1 MSNIVPMAD
10 IQKMAQV
17 AADSKMFNFKN
28 QAEAMAI
35 MLLCQAEDMH
45 PAIAMRDYHVIQGRP
60 ALKSDAMLARFQTS
74 GGKVNWTSYTDEVVT
89 GVFSHPQGGDV
100 SISWT
105 MEMAHRLGFTKKENW
120 RNYPRAM
127 LRARCISEGI
137 RTVFPACVAG
147 VYTPEEV
154 ADFTPP
160 KGAKVVDVVP
170 DPEPNPEPEVELSVH
185 LYKPD
190 GTIYASFETEAE
202 AYQAYYKVV
211 DGIAANQRIPED
223 DKLAKLRG
231 FKAANVHW
239 MEPETDEEPAE

>member
-1 MSNIVPMAD
+1 MAD

-17 AADSKMFNFKN
+17 AADSKMFGFKN

-154 ADFTPP
+154 ADFAPP
-160 KGAKVVDVVP
+160 KGHVVDVT
-170 DPEPNPEPEVELSVH
+170 PEPEVVPEADLNVH

-190 GTIYASFETEAE
+190 GSIYASFADETE

-211 DGIAANQRIPED
+211 DGIAANPRIKEE
-223 DKLAKLRG
+223 DKLEKLRA
-231 FKAANVHW
+231 FKRANMGW
-239 MEPETDEEPAE
+239 MEPEMREEPAA

>member
-1 MSNIVPMAD
+1 MAD
-10 IQKMAQV
+10 IQKMAKV
-17 AADSKMFNFKN
+17 AADSKMFGFKN
-28 QAEAMAI
+28 DAEAMAI

-154 ADFTPP
+154 QDFAPV
-160 KGAKVVDVVP
+160 KGTKVVDVMP
-170 DPEPNPEPEVELSVH
+170 DPEPEPLPDYAVH
-185 LYKPD
+185 LFKPD
-190 GTIYASFETEAE
+190 GTIYASFENEAD

-211 DGIAANQRIPED
+211 DSIAANARIPED
-223 DKLAKLRG
+223 DKLEKLRA
-231 FKAANVHW
+231 FKQANAFW
-239 MEPETDEEPAE
+239 MEPETQEEPAE

>member
-1 MSNIVPMAD
+1 MSNLVPMAD

-17 AADSKMFNFKN
+17 AADSKMFGFKN

-74 GGKVNWTSYTDEVVT
+74 GGRVNWTSYTDEVVT
-89 GVFSHPQGGDV
+89 GLFAHPQGGEV

-160 KGAKVVDVVP
+160 KGRIVDIP
-170 DPEPNPEPEVELSVH
+170 PEPDPEPEVELSVH

-239 MEPETDEEPAE
+239 MEPETEEEPAE

>member
-1 MSNIVPMAD
+1 MAD
-10 IQKMAQV
+10 IQKMAKV
-17 AADSKMFNFKN
+17 AAESKMFGFKSE
-28 QAEAMAI
+28 AEAMAI

-45 PAIAMRDYHVIQGRP
+45 PAIAMRDFHVIQGRP

-127 LRARCISEGI
+127 MRARCISEGI

-154 ADFTPP
+154 QDFTPA
-160 KGAKVVDVVP
+160 KGAKVVDVM
-170 DPEPNPEPEVELSVH
+170 PEPEPEPLPDYAVH

-190 GTIYASFETEAE
+190 GSIYASFENEAD

-211 DGIAANQRIPED
+211 DSIAANARIPED
-223 DKLAKLRG
+223 EKLEKLRA
-231 FKAANVHW
+231 FKQANMGW
-239 MEPETDEEPAE
+239 MEPETQEEPAE

>member
-1 MSNIVPMAD
+1 
-10 IQKMAQV
+10 
-17 AADSKMFNFKN
+17 
-28 QAEAMAI
+28 MAI

-89 GVFSHPQGGDV
+89 GVFSHPQGGEV
-100 SISWT
+100 SITWN
-105 MEMAHRLGFTKKENW
+105 MEMAHRLGFNKKENW

-127 LRARCISEGI
+127 MRARCISEGI

-154 ADFTPP
+154 QDFAPA
-160 KGAKVVDVVP
+160 KGAKVVDVM
-170 DPEPNPEPEVELSVH
+170 PEPEPEPKPELVPDYAVH
-185 LYKPD
+185 LFKPD
-190 GTIYASFETEAE
+190 GTIYASFENEAD

-211 DGIAANQRIPED
+211 DSIAANQRIPED
-223 DKLAKLRG
+223 DKLEKLRR
-231 FKAANVHW
+231 FKAANLHW
-239 MEPETDEEPAE
+239 LEPETDEESVE

>member
-1 MSNIVPMAD
+1 MSNLVPMAD

-17 AADSKMFNFKN
+17 AADSKMFGFKN

-89 GVFSHPQGGDV
+89 GLFAHPQGGEV

-154 ADFTPP
+154 QDFAPA
-160 KGAKVVDVVP
+160 KGAKVVDVM
-170 DPEPNPEPEVELSVH
+170 PEPEPEPLPDYAVH

-202 AYQAYYKVV
+202 AYSAYYKVV
-211 DGIAANQRIPED
+211 DSIAANQRIPED
-223 DKLAKLRG
+223 IKLEKLRV
-231 FKAANVHW
+231 FKRANQAW
-239 MEPETDEEPAE
+239 MEPETQEEPAE

>member
-1 MSNIVPMAD
+1 MAD

-17 AADSKMFNFKN
+17 AADSKMFGFKN

-74 GGKVNWTSYTDEVVT
+74 GGKVNWTSYTDDVVT
-89 GVFSHPQGGDV
+89 GVFSHPQGGEV
-100 SISWT
+100 SITWN

-154 ADFTPP
+154 QDFAPA
-160 KGAKVVDVVP
+160 KGAKVVDVMPEP
-170 DPEPNPEPEVELSVH
+170 DPEPVPDYAVH

-211 DGIAANQRIPED
+211 DSIAANARIPED
-223 DKLAKLRG
+223 EKLEKLRA
-231 FKAANVHW
+231 FKQANMGW
-239 MEPETDEEPAE
+239 MEPETAEEPAE

>member
-1 MSNIVPMAD
+1 MAD

-17 AADSKMFNFKN
+17 AADSKMFGFKN

-74 GGKVNWTSYTDEVVT
+74 GGKVNWTSYTDDVVT

-127 LRARCISEGI
+127 MRARCISEGI

-154 ADFTPP
+154 QDFTPA
-160 KGAKVVDVVP
+160 KGAKVVDVM
-170 DPEPNPEPEVELSVH
+170 PEPEPEPVPDYAVH

-211 DGIAANQRIPED
+211 DGMTANQRIPED
-223 DKLAKLRG
+223 VKLAKLRA
-231 FKAANVHW
+231 FKQANMGW
-239 MEPETDEEPAE
+239 MEPETQEEPEE

>member
-1 MSNIVPMAD
+1 MAD

-17 AADSKMFNFKN
+17 AADSKMFGFKN

-127 LRARCISEGI
+127 MRARCISEGI

-154 ADFTPP
+154 QDFAPA
-160 KGAKVVDVVP
+160 KGAKVVDVM
-170 DPEPNPEPEVELSVH
+170 PEPEPEPVPDYAVH

-190 GTIYASFETEAE
+190 GTIYASFENEAD

-211 DGIAANQRIPED
+211 DSIAANARIPED
-223 DKLAKLRG
+223 DKLEKLRA
-231 FKAANVHW
+231 FKQANMGW
-239 MEPETDEEPAE
+239 MEPETQEEPAE

>member
-17 AADSKMFNFKN
+17 AADSKMFGFKN

-74 GGKVNWTSYTDEVVT
+74 GGKVNWTSYTDDVVT

-190 GTIYASFETEAE
+190 GTIYASFETEEE
-202 AYQAYYKVV
+202 AVQGYYKVV
-211 DGIAANQRIPED
+211 DSIAANQRIPED
-223 DKLAKLRG
+223 EKLEKLRA
-231 FKAANVHW
+231 FKRANQAW
-239 MEPETDEEPAE
+239 MEPETDEESAE

>member
-1 MSNIVPMAD
+1 MSNLVPMAD
-10 IQKMAQV
+10 IQKMAKV
-17 AADSKMFNFKN
+17 AADSKMFGFKN
-28 QAEAMAI
+28 EAEAMAI

-154 ADFTPP
+154 QDFAPA

-170 DPEPNPEPEVELSVH
+170 DPEPEPEPDYEVH

-190 GTIYASFETEAE
+190 GTIYASFENEAD

-223 DKLAKLRG
+223 IKLAKLQG
-231 FKAANVHW
+231 FKAANLHW
-239 MEPETDEEPAE
+239 MEPETQEEPAE

>member
-17 AADSKMFNFKN
+17 AADSKMFGFKN

-74 GGKVNWTSYTDEVVT
+74 GGRVNWTSYTDDVVT
-89 GVFSHPQGGDV
+89 GLFAHPQGGEV

-154 ADFTPP
+154 QDFTPP
-160 KGAKVVDVVP
+160 KGRIVDMP
-170 DPEPNPEPEVELSVH
+170 PEPDPEPEVELSVH

-211 DGIAANQRIPED
+211 DSIAANARIPED
-223 DKLAKLRG
+223 EKLEKLRA
-231 FKAANVHW
+231 FKQANAFW
-239 MEPETDEEPAE
+239 MEPETEERPAE

>member
-1 MSNIVPMAD
+1 
-10 IQKMAQV
+10 
-17 AADSKMFNFKN
+17 
-28 QAEAMAI
+28 
-35 MLLCQAEDMH
+35 MH

-100 SISWT
+100 SITWN

-127 LRARCISEGI
+127 MRARCISEGI

-154 ADFTPP
+154 QDFAPT
-160 KGAKVVDVVP
+160 KGAKVVDVAP
-170 DPEPNPEPEVELSVH
+170 DPEPEPLPDYAVH
-185 LYKPD
+185 VFKPD

-202 AYQAYYKVV
+202 AYSAYYKVV
-211 DGIAANQRIPED
+211 DSIAANQRISED
-223 DKLAKLRG
+223 DKLEKLRA
-231 FKAANVHW
+231 FKQANAFW
-239 MEPETDEEPAE
+239 MEPETQEEPAE

>member
-1 MSNIVPMAD
+1 MSNLVPMGD

-17 AADSKMFNFKN
+17 AADSKMFGFKN

-89 GVFSHPQGGDV
+89 GVFSHPQGGEV
-100 SISWT
+100 SITWN

-127 LRARCISEGI
+127 MRARCISEGI

-154 ADFTPP
+154 QDFAPA
-160 KGAKVVDVVP
+160 KGAVVDVA
-170 DPEPNPEPEVELSVH
+170 PEPVVEEELNVH

-190 GTIYASFETEAE
+190 GTIYASFANETEAF
-202 AYQAYYKVV
+202 QAYYKVV
-211 DGIAANQRIPED
+211 DGIAANPRIAEQ
-223 DKLAKLRG
+223 DKLDKLRA
-231 FKAANVHW
+231 FKLANMGW
-239 MEPETDEEPAE
+239 MEPETQEEPAE

>member
-17 AADSKMFNFKN
+17 AADSKMFGFKN

-89 GVFSHPQGGDV
+89 GVFSHPQGGEV
-100 SISWT
+100 SITWN

-127 LRARCISEGI
+127 MRARCISEGI

-154 ADFTPP
+154 QDFAPA
-160 KGAKVVDVVP
+160 KGAKVVDVM
-170 DPEPNPEPEVELSVH
+170 PEPEPEPLPDYAVH

-211 DGIAANQRIPED
+211 DSIAANQRIPED
-223 DKLAKLRG
+223 EKLEKLRA
-231 FKAANVHW
+231 FKQANMGW
-239 MEPETDEEPAE
+239 MEPETQEEPAE

>member
-1 MSNIVPMAD
+1 MAD

-17 AADSKMFNFKN
+17 AADSKMFGFKN

-74 GGKVNWTSYTDEVVT
+74 GGRVNWTSYTDEVVT
-89 GVFSHPQGGDV
+89 GLFSHPQGGEV

-202 AYQAYYKVV
+202 AFQAYYKVV
-211 DGIAANQRIPED
+211 DSIAANQRISED
-223 DKLAKLRG
+223 DKLEKLRA
-231 FKAANVHW
+231 FKRANQAW

>member
-17 AADSKMFNFKN
+17 AADSKMFGFKN

-74 GGKVNWTSYTDEVVT
+74 GGKVNWTNYTDEVVT
-89 GVFSHPQGGDV
+89 GIFSHPQGGEV
-100 SISWT
+100 SITWN
-105 MEMAHRLGFTKKENW
+105 MEMAHRLGFNKKENW

-127 LRARCISEGI
+127 MRARCISEGI

-154 ADFTPP
+154 QDFSPP
-160 KGAKVVDVVP
+160 KGAKVVDVT
-170 DPEPNPEPEVELSVH
+170 PEPEPVPDYAVH
-185 LYKPD
+185 LFKPD
-190 GTIYASFETEAE
+190 GTIYASFENEAD

-211 DGIAANQRIPED
+211 DSIAANARIPED
-223 DKLAKLRG
+223 EKLEKLRA
-231 FKAANVHW
+231 FKQANMGW
-239 MEPETDEEPAE
+239 MEPETQEEPAE

>member
-17 AADSKMFNFKN
+17 AADSKMFGFKN

-74 GGKVNWTSYTDEVVT
+74 GGKVNWTSYTDDVVT
-89 GVFSHPQGGDV
+89 GVFSHPQGGEV
-100 SISWT
+100 SITWN
-105 MEMAHRLGFTKKENW
+105 MEMAHRLGFNKKENW

-127 LRARCISEGI
+127 MRARCISEGI

-154 ADFTPP
+154 QDFAPA
-160 KGAKVVDVVP
+160 KGAKVVDVM
-170 DPEPNPEPEVELSVH
+170 PEPEPEPVPDYAVH
-185 LYKPD
+185 LFKPD
-190 GTIYASFETEAE
+190 GTIYASFENEAD

-211 DGIAANQRIPED
+211 DSIAANARIPED
-223 DKLAKLRG
+223 DKLEKLRA
-231 FKAANVHW
+231 FKQANMGW
-239 MEPETDEEPAE
+239 MEPETQEEPAE

>member
-10 IQKMAQV
+10 IQKMAKV
-17 AADSKMFNFKN
+17 AADSKMFGFKN
-28 QAEAMAI
+28 EAEAMAI

-100 SISWT
+100 SITWN

-127 LRARCISEGI
+127 MRARCISEGI

-154 ADFTPP
+154 QDFAPP
-160 KGAKVVDVVP
+160 KGAKVVDVM
-170 DPEPNPEPEVELSVH
+170 PEPEPVPDYAVH
-185 LYKPD
+185 LFKPD
-190 GTIYASFETEAE
+190 GTIYASFENEAD
-202 AYQAYYKVV
+202 ALQAYYKVV
-211 DGIAANQRIPED
+211 DSIAANARIPED
-223 DKLAKLRG
+223 EKLEKLRA
-231 FKAANVHW
+231 FKQANMGW
-239 MEPETDEEPAE
+239 MEPETQEEPAE

>member
-1 MSNIVPMAD
+1 MSNIVPMGD
-10 IQKMAQV
+10 IQKMAKV
-17 AADSKMFNFKN
+17 AADSKMFGFKSE
-28 QAEAMAI
+28 AEAMAI

-89 GVFSHPQGGDV
+89 GLFSHPQGGEV

-154 ADFTPP
+154 ADFAPA
-160 KGAKVVDVVP
+160 KGVVVDVT
-170 DPEPNPEPEVELSVH
+170 PEPEPEPVPDYTVH

-190 GTIYASFETEAE
+190 GTIYASFETEAD

-211 DGIAANQRIPED
+211 DGIAANQRISEE

-231 FKAANVHW
+231 FKQANVHW
-239 MEPETDEEPAE
+239 MEPDTQEEPAE

>member
-17 AADSKMFNFKN
+17 AADSKMFGFKN

-74 GGKVNWTSYTDEVVT
+74 GGKVNWTSYTDDVVT

-160 KGAKVVDVVP
+160 KGRIVDIP
-170 DPEPNPEPEVELSVH
+170 PEPDPEPEVELSAH

-202 AYQAYYKVV
+202 AVQAYYKVV
-211 DGIAANQRIPED
+211 DSIAANQRIPED
-223 DKLAKLRG
+223 IKLAKLQG
-231 FKAANVHW
+231 FKAANLHW
-239 MEPETDEEPAE
+239 MEPETQEEPEE

>member
-1 MSNIVPMAD
+1 MGD

-17 AADSKMFNFKN
+17 AADSKMFGFKN

-89 GVFSHPQGGDV
+89 GLFAHPQGGEV

-154 ADFTPP
+154 ADFAPA
-160 KGAKVVDVVP
+160 KGAVVDVT
-170 DPEPNPEPEVELSVH
+170 PEPEPVAVPDYTVH

-211 DGIAANQRIPED
+211 DGIAANPRIAEQ
-223 DKLAKLRG
+223 DKLDKLRA

-239 MEPETDEEPAE
+239 MEPDTQEEPAE